1 MKPVIA
7 DLISCL
13 MLGFLIIAGFANAQN
28 SVLIQSDLKGETLSG
43 NQKSYSVEPDRYRE
57 FPYSGVLGIWN
68 SNIDNAPDGERVELT
83 EKFTLRCSTDLKI
96 YAMIDDSFTAYIN
109 DVEVLK
115 GSNWEELY

>member
-13 MLGFLIIAGFANAQN
+13 MLGFLIMAGFANAQN

-68 SNIDNAPDGERVELT
+68 SNIDNAPDGERV
-83 EKFTLRCSTDLKI
+83 
-96 YAMIDDSFTAYIN
+96 
-109 DVEVLK
+109 
-115 GSNWEELY
+115 